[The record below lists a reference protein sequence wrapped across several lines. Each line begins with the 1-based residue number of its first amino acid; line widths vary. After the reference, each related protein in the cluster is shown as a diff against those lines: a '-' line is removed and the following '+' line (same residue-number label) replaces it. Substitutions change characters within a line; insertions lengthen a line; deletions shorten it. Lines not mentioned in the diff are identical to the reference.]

1 MLKELG
7 LDISGA
13 AVARRYL
20 GIIDAFVIDAVDTLS
35 EGDSLSSAKNA
46 SRSRQRVLVMEP
58 SEDRVGAHNV
68 GLSAAMTGCRSR
80 YRSNRRIGNPR
91 TQRHI

>member
-1 MLKELG
+1 VVAVTPVIGGRAAKGPAAKMLKELG

-35 EGDSLSSAKNA
+35 EVIPGIEVFTSPTLMST
-46 SRSRQRVLVMEP
+46 VEHLVQLANE
-58 SEDRVGAHNV
+58 
-68 GLSAAMTGCRSR
+68 GL
-80 YRSNRRIGNPR
+80 RIAD
-91 TQRHI
+91 TLVA